1 MGNKFVDY
9 LNSMN
14 NADSSNE
21 NALAESQVLSEYY
34 DFIKIERKLG
44 EYIYDCLIKDE
55 KKAIILTG
63 HAGDGKTSILIQ
75 ILNKMGYF
83 NEGKKLLTENELYKN
98 LLFYVKDMS
107 ELNEEKRKDALNK
120 FLTYAD
126 KGVSSLLISN
136 TGPLINTFKN
146 ILNKEQFDELEN
158 DLLSRLDNND
168 LKEIEVCIDSK
179 KSKFTIIN
187 MAKLDNIY
195 ILEELLDKFIQTN
208 LWESCTKCE
217 ANSKCPIYFNYLL
230 CKEHK
235 DRISDII
242 QKIYLWLKENESRL
256 TVRQIISHLSFAITG
271 NLSCQEIIN
280 TTIYKNDVLFDYS
293 FANLFFGY
301 KGTSL
306 IKDSLNIKAIRELNK
321 VSFYKKALHADYK
334 LFVDEKYDMF
344 DEKITNILEEKINA
358 NQENLGIAKKKGINI
373 REAFRR
379 YYIMLS
385 DLHGDDYNE
394 LIKNI
399 LSKSFFQYDH
409 FANQKMTLKE
419 INEIRDIV
427 FIGLYK
433 MYIGVYPSED
443 EKTLY
448 LTLKKNLDEVQNVQ
462 LILGEI
468 NKNNDIKIVQ
478 EKIKDVF
485 NESNVKF
492 RVYIKFGNSDERL
505 YLNLQTIQYFEQIK
519 NGEIFTSFNP
529 NFTVGINRIRAS
541 LLNNYRYN
549 KDYESNENREIRL
562 LIIKREGTE
571 NVNII
576 IEDNDMQVY

>member
-21 NALAESQVLSEYY
+21 NALAESQILSEYY

-44 EYIYDCLIKDE
+44 EYIYDYLIKDE

-83 NEGKKLLTENELYKN
+83 NEGKKSLKEKELYKD

-107 ELNEEKRKDALNK
+107 ELNEEKRKEALNR

-136 TGPLINTFKN
+136 TGPLINTFKS
-146 ILNKEQFDELEN
+146 ILNKDQFEELEN

-168 LKEIEVCIDSK
+168 LKEIEVCIGSQ

-195 ILEELLDKFIQTN
+195 IVKELLDKFIQDN

-242 QKIYLWLKENESRL
+242 KKIYLWLKENESRL

-301 KGTSL
+301 KGTSI

-321 VSFYKKALHADYK
+321 VSFYKKSLHADYK
-334 LFVDEKYDMF
+334 LFVDERYDMF
-344 DEKITNILEEKINA
+344 DENIINILEEKINT
-358 NQENLGIAKKKGINI
+358 NQENLCLSNKTGIEI

-379 YYIMLS
+379 YYMILS
-385 DLHGDDYNE
+385 KLDNDDYNE
-394 LIKNI
+394 LIKDV
-399 LSKSFFQYDH
+399 LSKSFFKYDH
-409 FANQKMTLKE
+409 FANCKMTLKE
-419 INEIRDIV
+419 INEVRDLV

-443 EKTLY
+443 EKNLY

-492 RVYIKFGNSDERL
+492 RVCVKFGNSNERL
-505 YLNLQTIQYFEQIK
+505 YLNLQTIQYFE
-519 NGEIFTSFNP
+519 
-529 NFTVGINRIRAS
+529 
-541 LLNNYRYN
+541 
-549 KDYESNENREIRL
+549 
-562 LIIKREGTE
+562 
-571 NVNII
+571 
-576 IEDNDMQVY
+576 

>member
-21 NALAESQVLSEYY
+21 NALAESQVLNEYY
-34 DFIKIERKLG
+34 DYIKIERKLG
-44 EYIYDCLIKDE
+44 EYIYNYLIGNE
-55 KKAIILTG
+55 KKSIILTG

-83 NEGKKLLTENELYKN
+83 SDGKKSLKENELYKD

-136 TGPLINTFKN
+136 TGPLINTFKS
-146 ILNKEQFDELEN
+146 ILNKEHFEELEDN
-158 DLLSRLDNND
+158 LLTRLDNND
-168 LKEIEVCIDSK
+168 LKEIDVCINSQ
-179 KSKFTIIN
+179 KSKFIIIN

-195 ILEELLDKFIQTN
+195 LVDDLIAKFVQPK
-208 LWESCTKCE
+208 LWETCINCNET
-217 ANSKCPIYFNYLL
+217 SKCPIYFNYLL

-235 DRISDII
+235 DRIVDII
-242 QKIYLWLKENESRL
+242 QKIYFWLKENESRL

-271 NLSCQEIIN
+271 NLSCKDVISKIA
-280 TTIYKNDVLFDYS
+280 YKRDGLFDYS

-301 KGTSL
+301 KGTSI
-306 IKDSLNIKAIRELNK
+306 IKESLNIKAISELNK
-321 VSFYKKALHADYK
+321 VSFYKNTLHADYK

-344 DEKITNILEEKINA
+344 DEKIISILEEKINT
-358 NQENLGIAKKKGINI
+358 NQENLCLSNKAGINI

-385 DLHGDDYNE
+385 NLYDDDYNK
-394 LIKNI
+394 LIKDV
-399 LSKSFFQYDH
+399 LSDSFFKYNK
-409 FANQKMTLKE
+409 FTSNK
-419 INEIRDIV
+419 INLTERNELRDLV

-433 MYIGVYPSED
+433 MYIGVYPLEH
-443 EKTLY
+443 EETLY
-448 LTLKKNLDEVQNVQ
+448 LTLKKNLAEIQNVQ

-468 NKNNDIKIVQ
+468 NKNNDFK
-478 EKIKDVF
+478 
-485 NESNVKF
+485 
-492 RVYIKFGNSDERL
+492 
-505 YLNLQTIQYFEQIK
+505 
-519 NGEIFTSFNP
+519 
-529 NFTVGINRIRAS
+529 
-541 LLNNYRYN
+541 
-549 KDYESNENREIRL
+549 
-562 LIIKREGTE
+562 
-571 NVNII
+571 
-576 IEDNDMQVY
+576 